1 MARIGGVLIV
11 LAGVAAIV
19 FVVKQA
25 PSTGAQAVSS
35 QTAALPVVF
44 PPGVKLGRMDRSY
57 GVLEGSFTL
66 TNENA
71 FAIAD
76 AEIICE
82 ITAPSGTV
90 VGGYRFTIYDVVAA
104 KKSKAVNAYKFGSWP
119 QQGKSL
125 SCEANKAR
133 RA

>member
-1 MARIGGVLIV
+1 
-11 LAGVAAIV
+11 
-19 FVVKQA
+19 
-25 PSTGAQAVSS
+25 
-35 QTAALPVVF
+35 
-44 PPGVKLGRMDRSY
+44 MDRSY

-82 ITAPSGTV
+82 ITAPSGTI

-104 KKSKAVNAYKFGSWP
+104 KKSKAVNGYKFGFWP